1 MNECAMGCSVSQEYR
16 AASLEEK
23 EGFHGRG
30 LRRIDENSV
39 VMPSGRVLQDSDKV
53 RFLCIRERERERV
66 GGEAVYHFFHRLHR
80 RVVESVPNRQ
90 RINGQ
95 NYIAGVSRRSFV
107 PLSCPHVELFFLAR
121 IQLLFGRWLGRRVCA
136 ETTASN

>member
-30 LRRIDENSV
+30 LRRIDENNV

-53 RFLCIRERERERV
+53 RFLCVRERERESGW
-66 GGEAVYHFFHRLHR
+66 GGGLSFFSPFTPPCR
-80 RVVESVPNRQ
+80 
-90 RINGQ
+90 
-95 NYIAGVSRRSFV
+95 
-107 PLSCPHVELFFLAR
+107 
-121 IQLLFGRWLGRRVCA
+121 
-136 ETTASN
+136 